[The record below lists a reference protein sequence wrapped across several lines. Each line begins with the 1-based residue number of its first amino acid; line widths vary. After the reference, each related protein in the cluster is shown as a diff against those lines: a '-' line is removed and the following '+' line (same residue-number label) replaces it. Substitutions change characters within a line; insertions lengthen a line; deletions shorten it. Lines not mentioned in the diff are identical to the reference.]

1 MRDTLE
7 DVKQW
12 RAKEIMKLYLL
23 KSSFQ
28 LSFEERNQVPFDLIV
43 SIVEEPEISFGVII
57 LLLPPSEKELEKH
70 INTYVDS
77 SLEYYEI
84 PVLLLLIDEAQ
95 ESGKLDFVVAP
106 DDQQLTFS
114 GNFHFQ
120 TLNAKNLDSYLEK
133 ILTWGKRKGR
143 KIA

>member
-1 MRDTLE
+1 MRETLE
-7 DVKQW
+7 DIKQW

-23 KSSFQ
+23 KSSFR
-28 LSFEERNQVPFDLIV
+28 LSFEERNQAPFDLIV
-43 SIVEEPEISFGVII
+43 SIVEEPEVSFGVII
-57 LLLPPSEKELEKH
+57 LLLPPSEKKLEKH

-106 DDQQLTFS
+106 DDQQLIFS
-114 GNFHFQ
+114 SNFHFR
-120 TLNAKNLDSYLEK
+120 TLNAKNLNSYLEK
-133 ILTWGKRKGR
+133 ILTWGKIKGR
-143 KIA
+143 KTA